1 MSNNNDVIILKSI
14 LEKKRQE
21 LANTLSQDEYFEIFS
36 FEQLL
41 KDYDLSYDE
50 LLSNQVD
57 GKDDGG
63 IDGFFIF
70 LNNEILNEDLDSGSI
85 KKNPLI
91 EVYLIQAKTSSSF
104 AEKPIETLMATIEDI
119 FDLDKTIPDIKDFYN
134 APVIEKV
141 ELFRKTYIDLAIKH
155 IQVKITYVYASQGD
169 TQNIHIKV
177 NNKAD
182 NLCSKTKKFFTG
194 CEVKFE
200 FLGARELLNSARQE
214 KSYSLKLKFLE
225 NYISTDED
233 NYVVLTRLDEY
244 YNFVT
249 DNGSLR
255 KYLFESNVRDYQGNV
270 EVNID
275 IKNTL
280 ASKDT
285 DIDFWWL
292 NNGITILASKA
303 TIAGKTITLDDVQIV
318 NGLQT
323 TNSIYEY
330 MNSLAKVDDKR
341 AILVKIIVA
350 NKLEARDRIIKAT
363 NFQTPVP
370 AASLRAT
377 EPIQR
382 DIEDYFLHKDWFY
395 DRRKNYYKNIGKTSE
410 RIISIPYLAQAVTS
424 IVHREPHIARARPTS
439 IIKGDTNYSKV
450 FNSSI
455 SMEVYLFCAKL
466 MKNIELYI
474 RTTDFPALTPNNI
487 SSLLRPGTIRI
498 LIFHVAMLFTIKLL
512 NKFKY
517 TEKDVLLILPIE
529 FEDHHELLRSVILEI
544 TELTNS
550 YLQTP
555 PPLSINTVA
564 KRSDFT
570 TFIIENVLI
579 KLNKSVL
586 RQSQL
591 EEED

>member
-1 MSNNNDVIILKSI
+1 MSNNNDVLILKSI
-14 LEKKRQE
+14 LERKRQE
-21 LANTLSQDEYFEIFS
+21 LASTLSQDEYFERFT

-63 IDGFFIF
+63 IDGFFMF
-70 LNNEILNEDLDSGSI
+70 LNNEILNEDLDLASI

-91 EVYLIQAKTSSSF
+91 EVYLIQAKSSSSF
-104 AEKPIETLMATIEDI
+104 GEKPIETLMATIEDI
-119 FDLDKTIPDIKDFYN
+119 FDLGKDIADIKDFYN
-134 APVIEKV
+134 AQVIEKV
-141 ELFRKTYIDLAIKH
+141 ELFRKIYFDLAIKH

-169 TQNIHIKV
+169 TEKIHIKV
-177 NNKAD
+177 KNKAE
-182 NLCSKTKKFFTG
+182 NLCSKTKKFFAG

-200 FLGARELLNSARQE
+200 FTGARELLNNTRQE

-233 NYVVLTRLDEY
+233 NYVILTRLDEY

-249 DNGSLR
+249 DEGSLR

-303 TIAGKTITLDDVQIV
+303 TITGKTITLDNVQIV

-323 TNSIYEY
+323 TNSIHEY
-330 MNSLAKVDDKR
+330 MNTLAKVDDKR

-382 DIEDYFLHKDWFY
+382 DIEDYFLNKDWFY

-439 IIKGDTNYSKV
+439 IIKGDTNYSRV
-450 FNSSI
+450 FNSLI
-455 SMEVYLFCAKL
+455 PMEVYLFCAKL

-474 RTTDFPALTPNNI
+474 RTTDFSALTQNNT
-487 SSLLRPGTIRI
+487 SSLLSSGTIRI
-498 LIFHVAMLFTIKLL
+498 LIFHVAMLFTIKLF
-512 NKFKY
+512 NKVNY
-517 TEKDVLLILPIE
+517 TPGDVLSILPIE
-529 FEDHHELLRSVILEI
+529 FDDHQDLLRSVILEI

-579 KLNKSVL
+579 KLKSVL

-591 EEED
+591 DEED

>member
-14 LEKKRQE
+14 LDKKRQE
-21 LANTLSQDEYFEIFS
+21 LANTLSQDEYFEIFA

-70 LNNEILNEDLDSGSI
+70 LNNEILNEDLDSGNI

-104 AEKPIETLMATIEDI
+104 GEKPIETLMATIEDI
-119 FDLDKTIPDIKDFYN
+119 FDLDKAIADIKDFYN
-134 APVIEKV
+134 APLIEKV

-155 IQVKITYVYASQGD
+155 LKLKITYVYASQGD
-169 TQNIHIKV
+169 TQKIHIKV
-177 NNKAD
+177 QNKAD
-182 NLCSKTKKFFTG
+182 NLCSKTEKFFTG
-194 CEVKFE
+194 SEVKFK
-200 FLGARELLNSARQE
+200 FTGARELLENARQE

-244 YNFVT
+244 YDFVT
-249 DNGSLR
+249 DDGSLR

-270 EVNID
+270 EVNKD

-280 ASKDT
+280 ALKDT

-303 TIAGKTITLDDVQIV
+303 SIAGKTITLDDVQIV

-330 MNSLAKVDDKR
+330 MNTLAKVDDKR

-382 DIEDYFLHKDWFY
+382 DIEDYFLNKDWFY
-395 DRRKNYYKNIGKTSE
+395 DRRKNYYKNIGKSSE

-424 IVHREPHIARARPTS
+424 IVHLDPHIARAQPTS
-439 IIKGDTNYSKV
+439 IIKGDANYSRV

-455 SMEVYLFCAKL
+455 PMEVYLFCAKL

-474 RTTDFPALTPNNI
+474 RTTDFSALTQNNT
-487 SSLLRPGTIRI
+487 SSLLRPGTIRL

-512 NKFKY
+512 NKVNY
-517 TEKDVLLILPIE
+517 TQGDVLSILPIE
-529 FEDHHELLRSVILEI
+529 FDDHQALLLSIILEI

-550 YLQTP
+550 YLQKQP
-555 PPLSINTVA
+555 SLSINTVA
-564 KRSDFT
+564 KRSEFT
-570 TFIIENVLI
+570 NFIIEKVSKNLA
-579 KLNKSVL
+579 
-586 RQSQL
+586 
-591 EEED
+591 

>member
-1 MSNNNDVIILKSI
+1 MSNNNDVLILKSI
-14 LEKKRQE
+14 LERKRQE
-21 LANTLSQDEYFEIFS
+21 LASTLSQDEYFERFT

-63 IDGFFIF
+63 IDGFFMF
-70 LNNEILNEDLDSGSI
+70 LNNEIINEDLDLTSI

-91 EVYLIQAKTSSSF
+91 EVYLIQAKSSSSF
-104 AEKPIETLMATIEDI
+104 GEKPIETLMATIEDI
-119 FDLDKTIPDIKDFYN
+119 FDLGKDIADIKDFYN
-134 APVIEKV
+134 AQVIEKV
-141 ELFRKTYIDLAIKH
+141 ELFRKIYFDLAIKH

-169 TQNIHIKV
+169 TEKIHIKV
-177 NNKAD
+177 KNKAE
-182 NLCSKTKKFFTG
+182 NLCSKTKKFFAG

-200 FLGARELLNSARQE
+200 FTGARELLNNTRQE

-233 NYVVLTRLDEY
+233 NYVILTRLDEY

-249 DNGSLR
+249 DEGSLR

-303 TIAGKTITLDDVQIV
+303 TITGKTITLDNVQIV

-323 TNSIYEY
+323 TNSIHEY
-330 MNSLAKVDDKR
+330 MNTLAKVDDKR

-382 DIEDYFLHKDWFY
+382 NIEDYFLNKDWFY

-439 IIKGDTNYSKV
+439 IIKGDTNYSRV
-450 FNSSI
+450 FNSLI
-455 SMEVYLFCAKL
+455 PMEVYLFCAKL

-474 RTTDFPALTPNNI
+474 RTTDFSALTQNNT
-487 SSLLRPGTIRI
+487 SSLLSSGTIRI
-498 LIFHVAMLFTIKLL
+498 LIFHVAMLFTIKLF
-512 NKFKY
+512 NKVNY
-517 TEKDVLLILPIE
+517 TPGDVLSILPIE
-529 FEDHHELLRSVILEI
+529 FDDHQDLLRSVILEI

-579 KLNKSVL
+579 KLKSVL

-591 EEED
+591 DEED

>member
-1 MSNNNDVIILKSI
+1 MSNNNDVVILKSI
-14 LEKKRQE
+14 LERKRQE
-21 LANTLSQDEYFEIFS
+21 LASTLSQDEYFERFT

-63 IDGFFIF
+63 IDGFFMF
-70 LNNEILNEDLDSGSI
+70 LNNEILNEDLDLASI

-91 EVYLIQAKTSSSF
+91 EVYLIQAKSSSSF
-104 AEKPIETLMATIEDI
+104 GEKPIETLMATIEDI
-119 FDLDKTIPDIKDFYN
+119 FDLGKDIADIKDFYN
-134 APVIEKV
+134 AQVIEKV
-141 ELFRKTYIDLAIKH
+141 ELFRKIYFDLAIKH

-169 TQNIHIKV
+169 TEKIHIKV
-177 NNKAD
+177 KNKAE
-182 NLCSKTKKFFTG
+182 NLCSKTKKFFAG

-200 FLGARELLNSARQE
+200 FTGARELLNNTRQE

-233 NYVVLTRLDEY
+233 NYVILTRLDEY

-249 DNGSLR
+249 DEGSLR

-330 MNSLAKVDDKR
+330 MNTLAKVDDKR

-382 DIEDYFLHKDWFY
+382 DIEDYFLNKDWFY

-439 IIKGDTNYSKV
+439 IIKGDTNYSRV
-450 FNSSI
+450 FNSLI
-455 SMEVYLFCAKL
+455 PMEVYLFCAKL

-474 RTTDFPALTPNNI
+474 RSTDFSALTQNNT
-487 SSLLRPGTIRI
+487 SSLLSSGTIRI
-498 LIFHVAMLFTIKLL
+498 LIFHVAMLFTIKLF
-512 NKFKY
+512 NKVNY
-517 TEKDVLLILPIE
+517 TQRDVLSILPIE
-529 FEDHHELLRSVILEI
+529 FDDHQDLLRSVILEI

-579 KLNKSVL
+579 KLKSVL

-591 EEED
+591 DEED

>member
-1 MSNNNDVIILKSI
+1 MSNNNDVVILKSI
-14 LEKKRQE
+14 LERKRQE
-21 LANTLSQDEYFEIFS
+21 LASTLSQDEYFERFT

-63 IDGFFIF
+63 IDGFFMF
-70 LNNEILNEDLDSGSI
+70 LNNEILNEDLDLASI

-91 EVYLIQAKTSSSF
+91 EVYLIQAKSSSSF
-104 AEKPIETLMATIEDI
+104 GEKPIETLMATIEDI
-119 FDLDKTIPDIKDFYN
+119 FDLGKNIADIKDFYN
-134 APVIEKV
+134 AQVIEKV
-141 ELFRKTYIDLAIKH
+141 ELFRKTYLDLAIKH

-169 TQNIHIKV
+169 TENIHIKV
-177 NNKAD
+177 KNKAD
-182 NLCSKTKKFFTG
+182 NLCSKTEKFFTG

-200 FLGARELLNSARQE
+200 FTGARELLKNTRQE

-249 DNGSLR
+249 DEGSLR

-330 MNSLAKVDDKR
+330 MNTLAKVDDKR

-382 DIEDYFLHKDWFY
+382 DIEDYFLNKDWFY

-424 IVHREPHIARARPTS
+424 IVHRDPDIARSRPTS
-439 IIKGDTNYSKV
+439 IIKGDANYSKV
-450 FNSSI
+450 FNPSI
-455 SMEVYLFCAKL
+455 AMEVYLFCAKL
-466 MKNIELYI
+466 MKNIEGYI
-474 RTTDFPALTPNNI
+474 RSTDFLALTQNNT

-498 LIFHVAMLFTIKLL
+498 LIFHVAMLFTLKLL
-512 NKFKY
+512 NKVNY
-517 TEKDVLLILPIE
+517 TQGDVLSLLPIE
-529 FEDHHELLRSVILEI
+529 LDCYQGLLRSIILEI
-544 TELTNS
+544 TEITNS
-550 YLQTP
+550 YLHENTS
-555 PPLSINTVA
+555 LSINTVA
-564 KRSDFT
+564 KRSEFT
-570 TFIIENVLI
+570 KFIIEKASENLGRCLI
-579 KLNKSVL
+579 RL
-586 RQSQL
+586 
-591 EEED
+591 

>member
-1 MSNNNDVIILKSI
+1 MSNNNDVVILKSI
-14 LEKKRQE
+14 LERKRQE
-21 LANTLSQDEYFEIFS
+21 LASTLSQDEYFERFT

-63 IDGFFIF
+63 IDGFFMF
-70 LNNEILNEDLDSGSI
+70 LNNEILNEDLDLASI

-91 EVYLIQAKTSSSF
+91 EVYLIQAKSSSSF

-119 FDLDKTIPDIKDFYN
+119 FDLGKDIADIKDFYN
-134 APVIEKV
+134 AQVIEKV
-141 ELFRKTYIDLAIKH
+141 ELFRKIYFDLAIKH

-169 TQNIHIKV
+169 TEKIHIKV
-177 NNKAD
+177 KNKAE
-182 NLCSKTKKFFTG
+182 NLCSKTKKFFAG

-200 FLGARELLNSARQE
+200 FTGARELLNNTRQE

-233 NYVVLTRLDEY
+233 NYVILTRLDEY

-249 DNGSLR
+249 DEGSLR

-303 TIAGKTITLDDVQIV
+303 TITGKTITLDNVQIV

-323 TNSIYEY
+323 TNSIHEY
-330 MNSLAKVDDKR
+330 MNTLAKVDDKR

-382 DIEDYFLHKDWFY
+382 DIEDYFLNKDWFY

-439 IIKGDTNYSKV
+439 IIKGDTNYSRV
-450 FNSSI
+450 FNSLI
-455 SMEVYLFCAKL
+455 PMEVYLFCAKL

-474 RTTDFPALTPNNI
+474 RTTDFSALTQNNT
-487 SSLLRPGTIRI
+487 SSLLSSGTIRI
-498 LIFHVAMLFTIKLL
+498 LIFHVAMLFTIKLF
-512 NKFKY
+512 NKVNY
-517 TEKDVLLILPIE
+517 TQRDVLSILPIE
-529 FEDHHELLRSVILEI
+529 FDDHQDLLRSVILEI

-579 KLNKSVL
+579 KLKSVL

-591 EEED
+591 DEED

>member
-1 MSNNNDVIILKSI
+1 MSNNNDVILLKSI
-14 LEKKRQE
+14 LERKRQE

-41 KDYDLSYDE
+41 KNYDLSYDE

-91 EVYLIQAKTSSSF
+91 EVYLIQAKNSSSF
-104 AEKPIETLMATIEDI
+104 GEKPIETLMATIEDI
-119 FDLDKTIPDIKDFYN
+119 FDLDKNILDIKDLYN

-169 TQNIHIKV
+169 TQNIHMKV
-177 NNKAD
+177 NNKAE

-200 FLGARELLNSARQE
+200 FLGARELLKSARQE

-225 NYISTDED
+225 NYISTNED

-330 MNSLAKVDDKR
+330 MNSLAEVDDKR

-424 IVHREPHIARARPTS
+424 IVHREPHIARSRPTS

-455 SMEVYLFCAKL
+455 PMEFYLFCAKL

-474 RTTDFPALTPNNI
+474 RTTDFPALTQNNI

-512 NKFKY
+512 NKVNY
-517 TEKDVLLILPIE
+517 TPRDVFSILPIE
-529 FEDHHELLRSVILEI
+529 FDERQDLLRSIILEI
-544 TELTNS
+544 TELTNH
-550 YLQTP
+550 YLQEP
-555 PPLSINTVA
+555 PSLSINTVA
-564 KRSDFT
+564 KRSEFT
-570 TFIIENVLI
+570 NFIIKNV
-579 KLNKSVL
+579 KLESVL

>member
-529 FEDHHELLRSVILEI
+529 FEDHHDLLRSVILEI

>member
-1 MSNNNDVIILKSI
+1 MSNNNDVLILKSI
-14 LEKKRQE
+14 LERKRQE
-21 LANTLSQDEYFEIFS
+21 LASTLSQDEYFERFT

-63 IDGFFIF
+63 IDGFFMF
-70 LNNEILNEDLDSGSI
+70 LNNEIINEDLDLTSI

-91 EVYLIQAKTSSSF
+91 EVYLIQAKSSSSF
-104 AEKPIETLMATIEDI
+104 GEKPIETLMATIEDI
-119 FDLDKTIPDIKDFYN
+119 FDLGKDIADIKDFYN
-134 APVIEKV
+134 AQVIEKV
-141 ELFRKTYIDLAIKH
+141 ELFRKIYFDLAIKH

-169 TQNIHIKV
+169 TEKIHIKV
-177 NNKAD
+177 KNKAE
-182 NLCSKTKKFFTG
+182 NLCSKTKKFFAG

-200 FLGARELLNSARQE
+200 FTGARELLNNTRQE

-233 NYVVLTRLDEY
+233 NYVILTRLDEY

-249 DNGSLR
+249 DEGSLR

-303 TIAGKTITLDDVQIV
+303 TITGKTITLDNVQIV

-323 TNSIYEY
+323 TNSIHEY
-330 MNSLAKVDDKR
+330 MNTLAKVDDKR

-382 DIEDYFLHKDWFY
+382 DIEDYFLNKDWFY

-439 IIKGDTNYSKV
+439 IIKGDTNYSRV
-450 FNSSI
+450 FNSLI
-455 SMEVYLFCAKL
+455 PMEVYLFCAKL

-474 RTTDFPALTPNNI
+474 RTTDFSALTQNNT
-487 SSLLRPGTIRI
+487 SSLLSSGTIRI
-498 LIFHVAMLFTIKLL
+498 LIFHVAMLFTIKLF
-512 NKFKY
+512 NKVNY
-517 TEKDVLLILPIE
+517 TPGDVLSILPIE
-529 FEDHHELLRSVILEI
+529 FDDHQDLLRSVILEI

-579 KLNKSVL
+579 KLKSVL

-591 EEED
+591 DEED

>member
-1 MSNNNDVIILKSI
+1 MSNNNDVVILKSI
-14 LEKKRQE
+14 LERKRQE
-21 LANTLSQDEYFEIFS
+21 LASTLSQDEYFERFT

-63 IDGFFIF
+63 IDGFFMF
-70 LNNEILNEDLDSGSI
+70 LNNEILNEDLDLASI

-91 EVYLIQAKTSSSF
+91 EVYLIQAKSSSSF
-104 AEKPIETLMATIEDI
+104 GEKPIETLMATIEDI
-119 FDLDKTIPDIKDFYN
+119 FDLGKNIADIKDFYN
-134 APVIEKV
+134 AQVIEKV
-141 ELFRKTYIDLAIKH
+141 ELFRKTYLDLAIKH

-169 TQNIHIKV
+169 TENIHIKV
-177 NNKAD
+177 KNKAD
-182 NLCSKTKKFFTG
+182 NLCSKTEKFFTG
-194 CEVKFE
+194 CEVKFD
-200 FLGARELLNSARQE
+200 FTGARELLKNTRQE

-249 DNGSLR
+249 DEGSLR

-330 MNSLAKVDDKR
+330 MNTLAKVDDKR

-382 DIEDYFLHKDWFY
+382 DIEDYFLNKDWFY

-439 IIKGDTNYSKV
+439 IIKGDTNYSRV
-450 FNSSI
+450 FNSLI
-455 SMEVYLFCAKL
+455 PMEVYLFCAKL

-474 RTTDFPALTPNNI
+474 RSTDFLALTQNNT
-487 SSLLRPGTIRI
+487 SSLLSSGTIRI
-498 LIFHVAMLFTIKLL
+498 LIFHVAMLFTIKLF
-512 NKFKY
+512 NKVNY
-517 TEKDVLLILPIE
+517 TQRDVLSILPIE
-529 FEDHHELLRSVILEI
+529 FDDHQDLLRSVILEI

-579 KLNKSVL
+579 KLKSVL

-591 EEED
+591 DEED

>member
-1 MSNNNDVIILKSI
+1 MSNNNDVLILKSI
-14 LEKKRQE
+14 LERKRQE
-21 LANTLSQDEYFEIFS
+21 LASTLSQDEYFERFT

-63 IDGFFIF
+63 IDGFFMF
-70 LNNEILNEDLDSGSI
+70 LNNEIINEDLDLTSI

-91 EVYLIQAKTSSSF
+91 EVYLIQAKSSSSF
-104 AEKPIETLMATIEDI
+104 GEKPIETLMATIEDI
-119 FDLDKTIPDIKDFYN
+119 FDLGKDIADIKDFYN
-134 APVIEKV
+134 AQVIEKV
-141 ELFRKTYIDLAIKH
+141 ELFRKIYFDLAIKH

-169 TQNIHIKV
+169 TEKIHIKV
-177 NNKAD
+177 KNKAE
-182 NLCSKTKKFFTG
+182 NLCSKTKKFFAG

-200 FLGARELLNSARQE
+200 FTGARELLNNTRQE

-233 NYVVLTRLDEY
+233 NYVILTRLDEY

-249 DNGSLR
+249 DEGSLR

-303 TIAGKTITLDDVQIV
+303 TITGKTITLDNVQIV

-323 TNSIYEY
+323 TNSIHEY
-330 MNSLAKVDDKR
+330 MNTLAKVDDKR

-382 DIEDYFLHKDWFY
+382 NIEDYFLNKDWFY

-439 IIKGDTNYSKV
+439 IIKGDTNYSRV
-450 FNSSI
+450 FNSLI
-455 SMEVYLFCAKL
+455 PMEVYLFCAKL

-474 RTTDFPALTPNNI
+474 RTTDFSALTQNNT
-487 SSLLRPGTIRI
+487 SSLLSSGTIRI
-498 LIFHVAMLFTIKLL
+498 LIFHVAMLFTIKLF
-512 NKFKY
+512 NKVNY
-517 TEKDVLLILPIE
+517 TPGDVLSILPIE
-529 FEDHHELLRSVILEI
+529 FDDHQDLLRSVILGI

-579 KLNKSVL
+579 KLKSVL

-591 EEED
+591 DEED

>member
-1 MSNNNDVIILKSI
+1 MSNNNNNDVIILNSI
-14 LEKKRQE
+14 LDTKRQNS
-21 LANTLSQDEYFEIFS
+21 ANNLSQDEYFEIFA
-36 FEQLL
+36 FDQVL

-63 IDGFFIF
+63 IDGFFMFI
-70 LNNEILNEDLDSGSI
+70 NNEALNEELDLEAI

-104 AEKPIETLMATIEDI
+104 GEKAIETLMATIEDI
-119 FDLDKTIPDIKDFYN
+119 FYLDKHISDIKQFYN
-134 APVIEKV
+134 AQVIEKV
-141 ELFRKTYIDLAIKH
+141 ELLRNTYLDLAIKH
-155 IQVKITYVYASQGD
+155 PQVKITYVYASKGD
-169 TQNIHIKV
+169 TQSIHIKV
-177 NNKAD
+177 KNKTD
-182 NLCSKTKKFFTG
+182 NLCTRTQNFFIG
-194 CEVKFE
+194 SEVKFE
-200 FLGARELLNSARQE
+200 FVGARELLESARQE

-225 NYISTDED
+225 NYISRDED

-244 YNFVT
+244 YEFVT
-249 DNGSLR
+249 DDKGYLR

-270 EVNID
+270 EVNRD
-275 IKNTL
+275 IKITL

-292 NNGITILASKA
+292 NNGITLLASKA

-323 TNSIYEY
+323 TNTIYEY
-330 MNSLAKVDDKR
+330 MKTLQEIHDER

-382 DIEDYFLHKDWFY
+382 DIEDYFLHNDWFY
-395 DRRKNYYKNIGKTSE
+395 DRRKNYYKNIGKTSN

-424 IVHREPHIARARPTS
+424 IVHREPHTARARPTS
-439 IIKGDTNYSKV
+439 IIKGDTNYSRV

-455 SMEVYLFCAKL
+455 PMEVYLFCAKS
-466 MKNIELYI
+466 MKNIESYI
-474 RTTDFPALTPNNI
+474 RATDFSALTENNPNN
-487 SSLLRPGTIRI
+487 LLRSGTIRI
-498 LIFHVAMLFTIKLL
+498 LIFHLAMLFIIKLL
-512 NKFKY
+512 RKVNY
-517 TEKDVLLILPIE
+517 TQGDVRSLLQIE
-529 FEDHHELLRSVILEI
+529 FDENQQGLLCNTILEI
-544 TELTNS
+544 TELTNR
-550 YLQTP
+550 YLQTAP
-555 PPLSINTVA
+555 TLSINTVA
-564 KRSDFT
+564 KRSEFT
-570 TFIIENVLI
+570 NFLVENVQI
-579 KLNKSVL
+579 
-586 RQSQL
+586 
-591 EEED
+591 

>member
-14 LEKKRQE
+14 LDKKRQE
-21 LANTLSQDEYFEIFS
+21 LANTLSQDEYFEIFA

-70 LNNEILNEDLDSGSI
+70 LNNEILNEDLDSGNI

-104 AEKPIETLMATIEDI
+104 GEKPIETLMATIEDI
-119 FDLDKTIPDIKDFYN
+119 FDLNKAIADIKDFYN
-134 APVIEKV
+134 APLIEKV

-155 IQVKITYVYASQGD
+155 LKVKITYVYASQGD
-169 TQNIHIKV
+169 TQKIHIKV
-177 NNKAD
+177 QNKAD
-182 NLCSKTKKFFTG
+182 NLCYKTEKFFTG
-194 CEVKFE
+194 SEVKFK
-200 FLGARELLNSARQE
+200 FTGARELLENARQE

-225 NYISTDED
+225 NYISTAED
-233 NYVVLTRLDEY
+233 NYVVLTGLDEY
-244 YNFVT
+244 YDFVT
-249 DNGSLR
+249 DDGSLR

-270 EVNID
+270 EVNKD

-280 ASKDT
+280 ALKDT

-303 TIAGKTITLDDVQIV
+303 SIAGKTITLDDVQIV

-330 MNSLAKVDDKR
+330 MNTLAKVDDKR

-382 DIEDYFLHKDWFY
+382 DIEDYFLNKDWFY
-395 DRRKNYYKNIGKTSE
+395 DRRKNYYKNIGKSSE
-410 RIISIPYLAQAVTS
+410 RIISIPYLAQSVTS
-424 IVHREPHIARARPTS
+424 IVHLDPHIARAQPTS
-439 IIKGDTNYSKV
+439 IIKGDANYSRV

-455 SMEVYLFCAKL
+455 PMEVYLFCAKL

-474 RTTDFPALTPNNI
+474 RTTDFSVLTQNNT
-487 SSLLRPGTIRI
+487 SSLLRPGTIRL

-512 NKFKY
+512 NKVNY
-517 TEKDVLLILPIE
+517 TQGYVLSILPIE
-529 FEDHHELLRSVILEI
+529 FDDHQELLLSIILEI

-550 YLQTP
+550 YLQKQP
-555 PPLSINTVA
+555 SLSINTVA
-564 KRSDFT
+564 KRSEFT
-570 TFIIENVLI
+570 NFIIEKVSKNLA
-579 KLNKSVL
+579 
-586 RQSQL
+586 
-591 EEED
+591 

>member
-14 LEKKRQE
+14 LERKRQE

-85 KKNPLI
+85 KKNPSI

-104 AEKPIETLMATIEDI
+104 GEKPIETLMATIEDI

-177 NNKAD
+177 KNKAD

-194 CEVKFE
+194 CEVKFD
-200 FLGARELLNSARQE
+200 FVGARELLKSARQE

-439 IIKGDTNYSKV
+439 IIKGDTNYSRV

-455 SMEVYLFCAKL
+455 PMEVYLFCAKL

-474 RTTDFPALTPNNI
+474 RTTDFSALIQNNT
-487 SSLLRPGTIRI
+487 SSLLSSGTIRI
-498 LIFHVAMLFTIKLL
+498 LIFHVAMVFTIKLF
-512 NKFKY
+512 NKVNY
-517 TEKDVLLILPIE
+517 TQTDVLSILEIE
-529 FEDHHELLRSVILEI
+529 FDDYQDLLRSVILEI

-550 YLQTP
+550 YLQTS

-570 TFIIENVLI
+570 TFIIQNVRT
-579 KLNKSVL
+579 N
-586 RQSQL
+586 
-591 EEED
+591 

>member
-1 MSNNNDVIILKSI
+1 MSNNNDVIILKNM

-104 AEKPIETLMATIEDI
+104 GEKPIETLMATIEDI
-119 FDLDKTIPDIKDFYN
+119 FDLDKTIPKIKDFYN

-155 IQVKITYVYASQGD
+155 IQVKITYIYASQGD

-182 NLCSKTKKFFTG
+182 NLCSKTKNFFTG

-200 FLGARELLNSARQE
+200 FIGARELLNSARQE

-330 MNSLAKVDDKR
+330 MKSLAKVDDKR

-439 IIKGDTNYSKV
+439 IIKGDPNYSKV

-455 SMEVYLFCAKL
+455 PMEVYLFCAKL

-487 SSLLRPGTIRI
+487 SSLLRPGNIRI
-498 LIFHVAMLFTIKLL
+498 LIFHVAMLFTIKRL
-512 NKFKY
+512 NKVDY
-517 TEKDVLLILPIE
+517 TQKDVFSILPIE
-529 FEDHHELLRSVILEI
+529 FEDHHDLLRSIILEI

-550 YLQTP
+550 YLQTK

-570 TFIIENVLI
+570 TFIIENV
-579 KLNKSVL
+579 
-586 RQSQL
+586 
-591 EEED
+591 

>member
-1 MSNNNDVIILKSI
+1 MSNNNDVIILNSI
-14 LEKKRQE
+14 LERKRQE
-21 LANTLSQDEYFEIFS
+21 SANTLSPDEYFEIFA
-36 FEQLL
+36 FDQVL

-70 LNNEILNEDLDSGSI
+70 LNNETLNEELDLETI

-104 AEKPIETLMATIEDI
+104 GEKAIETIMATIEDI
-119 FDLDKTIPDIKDFYN
+119 FDLEKNISDIKHFYN
-134 APVIEKV
+134 AQVIEKV
-141 ELFRKTYIDLAIKH
+141 ELLRKTYIDLAIKH
-155 IQVKITYVYASQGD
+155 PQVKITYVYASQGD
-169 TQNIHIKV
+169 TQSIHIKV
-177 NNKAD
+177 KNKAD
-182 NLCSKTKKFFTG
+182 NLCSRTQKFFIG
-194 CEVKFE
+194 SEVKFE
-200 FLGARELLNSARQE
+200 FVGARELLENARQE

-225 NYISTDED
+225 NYISRDED

-244 YNFVT
+244 YDFVT
-249 DNGSLR
+249 DDKGYLR

-270 EVNID
+270 EVNRD
-275 IKNTL
+275 IKITL

-303 TIAGKTITLDDVQIV
+303 TIAGKNITLDDVQIV

-323 TNSIYEY
+323 TNTIYEY
-330 MNSLAKVDDKR
+330 MNNLNEVHDER

-382 DIEDYFLHKDWFY
+382 DIEDYFLQYDWFY
-395 DRRKNYYKNIGKTSE
+395 DRRKNYYKNIGKTSN

-424 IVHREPHIARARPTS
+424 ILHREPHTARSRPTS
-439 IIKGDTNYSKV
+439 IIKGDTNYSRV

-455 SMEVYLFCAKL
+455 PMGVYLFCAKS
-466 MKNIELYI
+466 MKNIESYI
-474 RTTDFPALTPNNI
+474 RATDFPVLTENNTNN
-487 SSLLRPGTIRI
+487 LLRSGTIRI
-498 LIFHVAMLFTIKLL
+498 LIFHLAMLFTIKLL
-512 NKFKY
+512 RKVNY
-517 TEKDVLLILPIE
+517 TQGDVRSLLQIE
-529 FEDHHELLRSVILEI
+529 FDENQDLLCQTILEL

-550 YLQTP
+550 YLQTAP
-555 PPLSINTVA
+555 TLSINTVA
-564 KRSDFT
+564 KRSEFT
-570 TFIIENVLI
+570 NFLVENVQI
-579 KLNKSVL
+579 
-586 RQSQL
+586 
-591 EEED
+591 

>member
-14 LEKKRQE
+14 LDKKRQE
-21 LANTLSQDEYFEIFS
+21 LANTLSQDEYFEIFA

-70 LNNEILNEDLDSGSI
+70 LNNEILNEDLDSGNI

-104 AEKPIETLMATIEDI
+104 GEKPIETLMATIEDI
-119 FDLDKTIPDIKDFYN
+119 FDLDKDIADIKDFYN
-134 APVIEKV
+134 APLIEKV

-155 IQVKITYVYASQGD
+155 LKVKITYVYASQGD
-169 TQNIHIKV
+169 TQKIHIKV
-177 NNKAD
+177 QNKAD
-182 NLCSKTKKFFTG
+182 NLCYKTEKFFTG
-194 CEVKFE
+194 SEVKFK
-200 FLGARELLNSARQE
+200 FTGARELLENARQE

-244 YNFVT
+244 YDFVT
-249 DNGSLR
+249 DDGSLR

-270 EVNID
+270 EVNKD

-280 ASKDT
+280 ALKDT

-303 TIAGKTITLDDVQIV
+303 SIAGKTITLDDVQIV

-330 MNSLAKVDDKR
+330 MNTLAKVDDKR

-382 DIEDYFLHKDWFY
+382 DIEDYFLNKDWFY
-395 DRRKNYYKNIGKTSE
+395 DRRKNYYKNIGKSSE

-424 IVHREPHIARARPTS
+424 IVHLDPHIARAQPTS
-439 IIKGDTNYSKV
+439 IIKGDANYSRV

-455 SMEVYLFCAKL
+455 PMEVYLFCAKL
-466 MKNIELYI
+466 MKNIEVYI
-474 RTTDFPALTPNNI
+474 RTTDFSALTQNNT
-487 SSLLRPGTIRI
+487 SSLLRPGTIRL

-512 NKFKY
+512 NKVNY
-517 TEKDVLLILPIE
+517 TQGDVLSILPIE
-529 FEDHHELLRSVILEI
+529 FDDHQALLLSIILEI

-550 YLQTP
+550 YLQKQP
-555 PPLSINTVA
+555 SLSINTVA
-564 KRSDFT
+564 KRSEFT
-570 TFIIENVLI
+570 NFI
-579 KLNKSVL
+579 KLSLV
-586 RQSQL
+586 
-591 EEED
+591 